1 MTNLL
6 QTSNAY
12 PLINALISLV
22 IKTTVPFE
30 VKVFSSQN
38 LLGKDEL
45 VIILRQELQVSTTVP
60 HKNKIIIPE
69 TIWKINIYFIP
80 GNEHQEFSAE
90 SHQTSKTIKEGMA
103 EIKDYTRNIRRWMIC
118 LRDAGFDMKY
128 SNTFIAFQLQNN
140 LAETR

>member
-12 PLINALISLV
+12 LLINALSSLV

-38 LLGKDEL
+38 LLGEDEL
-45 VIILRQELQVSTTVP
+45 VTILRQELQVSATVP

-69 TIWKINIYFIP
+69 TI
-80 GNEHQEFSAE
+80 
-90 SHQTSKTIKEGMA
+90 
-103 EIKDYTRNIRRWMIC
+103 
-118 LRDAGFDMKY
+118 
-128 SNTFIAFQLQNN
+128 
-140 LAETR
+140 